1 MPEVN
6 VVETLEMVGKAK
18 TREEKKQILVDREN
32 FATKAILQ
40 LNYHPDVKWKIP
52 KGAPPYT
59 PSENQADA
67 SLHFEVK
74 KLDYYVDP
82 SPHDIPML
90 RRESMFV
97 QLLERLDPKDAK
109 LIIAMKDKKITY
121 KGLSYKLV
129 KDTWPDLLPDIEE
142 ETTKTKKEEVVEG

>member
-18 TREEKKQILVDREN
+18 TGEEKKQILLDREN

-59 PSENQADA
+59 PSDNQADA

-82 SPHDIPML
+82 SPHNIPML

-129 KDTWPDLLPDIEE
+129 KDTWPDLLPDVEE

>member
-18 TREEKKQILVDREN
+18 TREEKKQILLYREN

-142 ETTKTKKEEVVEG
+142 EITKTKKEEVVEG